1 MWGEG
6 PTFTFIEVTFQFNL
20 VPDIQ
25 FHLFDNRIIVLTTA
39 SVESTNLGAGYSPD
53 TKPIHNQTTH

>member
-6 PTFTFIEVTFQFNL
+6 HTFTSTEVTFQFNL

-25 FHLFDNRIIVLTTA
+25 FHLFDNRVIVLTTA
-39 SVESTNLGAGYSPD
+39 TVESTNLGAGYSPD
-53 TKPIHNQTTH
+53 TK

>member
-6 PTFTFIEVTFQFNL
+6 PTFTSTEVTFQFNL